1 MPCSTEHRGF
11 AVAVILVVVAVLGL
25 AVVGSIGPLAQEAD
39 LATLRVET
47 VRAFYAAE
55 SGVVVAIGTVN
66 AGLDAP
72 EQGSTII
79 IGPQST
85 TFVTIPEG
93 VGEMNIEG
101 ASGMAL
107 RRVLLEVE

>member
-1 MPCSTEHRGF
+1 MHREHQQRGF

-39 LATLRVET
+39 IATLRVET
-47 VRAFYAAE
+47 IRAFYAAE
-55 SGVVVAIGTVN
+55 SGMAVAIGTIN
-66 AGLDAP
+66 AGIDP
-72 EQGSTII
+72 PVQGSTLV
-79 IGPQST
+79 IGPQAT
-85 TFVTIPEG
+85 TFVTIPDG
-93 VGEMNIEG
+93 IGEIAIEG